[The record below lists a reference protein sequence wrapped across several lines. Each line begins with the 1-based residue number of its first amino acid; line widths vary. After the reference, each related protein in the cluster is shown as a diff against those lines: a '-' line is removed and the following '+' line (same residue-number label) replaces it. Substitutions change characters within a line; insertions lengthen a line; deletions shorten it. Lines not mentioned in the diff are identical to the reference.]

1 MHNNDQKHFRAHK
14 SQTSHTSRTSHTSFA
29 RLAALATL
37 SVATFMATPAQ
48 AAGHYVPGVEGIQA
62 ASVPGPGMYFLGY
75 AVNYNIN
82 RVTEAPG
89 NNDGTVNALA
99 LRGAWITQA
108 TFLGANYGVEAIV
121 PMTAKSF
128 TFNGIG
134 YSGSSRG
141 VGDIYVS
148 PLVLGW
154 HGAQWDLS
162 FGLGQWLNVGTFSA
176 TDPSSPGNGYSS
188 TMLSFGGTYYPDA
201 AKQWSLSVLM
211 RAEKN
216 YSQRQTGITP
226 GNGLVVEWGVARHIT
241 PTTQM
246 GLVGYYQGQISNDS
260 GDGASPMRPRKAAV
274 GVQFDWLIP
283 SEKLFLKVA
292 GYTEYMAGGGST
304 KGNLIRLALVK
315 AF

>member
-1 MHNNDQKHFRAHK
+1 MQKIKDNDI
-14 SQTSHTSRTSHTSFA
+14 RTSASQVTQKTHAA
-29 RLAALATL
+29 RALRWLGSLAALSAAML
-37 SVATFMATPAQ
+37 CAAPVQ

-82 RVTEAPG
+82 RLTEAPG
-89 NNDGTVNALA
+89 NNEGTVNALA

-108 TFLGANYGVEAIV
+108 TFLGANYGIEAIV

-134 YSGSSRG
+134 YAGSSRG
-141 VGDIYVS
+141 VGDVYVS

-176 TDPSSPGNGYSS
+176 TDPTSPGNGYSS
-188 TMLSFGGTYYPDA
+188 TMLSFGGTYYPDT
-201 AKQWSLSVLM
+201 AKQWSVSVLM

-226 GNGLVVEWGVARHIT
+226 GNGLVVEWGIARHLT
-241 PTTQM
+241 PTTQL

-274 GVQFDWLIP
+274 GVQFDWMIP

-292 GYTEYMAGGGST
+292 GYTEYTAGGGSP